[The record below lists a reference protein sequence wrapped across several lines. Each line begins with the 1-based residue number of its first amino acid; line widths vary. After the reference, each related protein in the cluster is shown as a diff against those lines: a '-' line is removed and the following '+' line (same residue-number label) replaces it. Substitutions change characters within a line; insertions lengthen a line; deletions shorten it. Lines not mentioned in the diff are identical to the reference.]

1 MIFGKIK
8 TNSSIPQSALSL
20 VEMLII
26 VAVIGIVAAITIPA
40 IGKLRNAAKRMAAI
54 QNAKNISQMS
64 QALAALGVAHV
75 IPDSMG
81 GVAAT
86 ARLLREGVIVPEGPM
101 AGEKFVMAGLLDDDI
116 DEISAYLYV
125 QYDQREL
132 RVVFREL
139 DVDPSSA
146 IYRPGQGMLC
156 LLRGKVQK
164 TTLLWMGWITPVR

>member
-139 DVDPSSA
+139 DVDPNSA

-156 LLRGKVQK
+156 LWSGHVLK
-164 TTLLWMGWITPVR
+164 TVSLEAGSITPVR

>member
-1 MIFGKIK
+1 
-8 TNSSIPQSALSL
+8 
-20 VEMLII
+20 MLIV
-26 VAVIGIVAAITIPA
+26 VAVIGIVAAVSIPTV
-40 IGKLRNAAKRMAAI
+40 GKLRKAAERTAAI

-64 QALAALGVAHV
+64 AALAALGVAHV

-101 AGEKFVMAGLLDDDI
+101 AGEKFVLAGLLDDDI
-116 DEISAYLYV
+116 DEVSAYLYV

-139 DVDPSSA
+139 DVDLNSS
-146 IYRPGQGMLC
+146 IYQTGEGMLC
-156 LLRGKVQK
+156 LVTGLRRAI
-164 TTLLWMGWITPVR
+164 TSMGMVSITPLR